1 MDGGLFDGIR
11 YAYTAKPAQDAN
23 AGARRS
29 AALPSPNG
37 PTWTSPSRCQARRA
51 RWRHRALRRPL
62 DTDAFSLTDAAEEL
76 SLGMAHKVEEKHHTE
91 RKFAPERARRVVHA
105 DEVVDAMQQSHEP
118 DAHAKLVER
127 PAKHLLARTMAPGSS
142 SRSRTVT

>member
-23 AGARRS
+23 AGARRGRRCRRQT
-29 AALPSPNG
+29 ADR
-37 PTWTSPSRCQARRA
+37 TSPSVARPGGPGGAIGRFA
-51 RWRHRALRRPL
+51 L

-91 RKFAPERARRVVHA
+91 RKFAPERRVA
-105 DEVVDAMQQSHEP
+105 SST
-118 DAHAKLVER
+118 
-127 PAKHLLARTMAPGSS
+127 RTKSWTRCS
-142 SRSRTVT
+142 SRTNPTRMPSWWN